1 MRFKTLR
8 LHTVA
13 ALLAFFAA
21 AFVAPVPGFAQ
32 DVIASRQWEVKQTA
46 GHYDNRPQ
54 EVVFFIP
61 GPGELHIVED
71 VQPFCDCG
79 HTWSYFVAQ
88 YRKRGASDA
97 SDWERGWP
105 REVTIAKRT
114 CNDMVAGKPY
124 RCESTLKVS
133 PGGENYQVRI
143 VMTPN
148 RYRDG
153 LGHTTPAQVLA
164 VAVNYMAQGA
174 INTGP
179 GTVLP
184 PTNPKGAGAGK
195 SGDGGTGKSGDTV
208 AGPGTST
215 GKSNGTGSGK
225 SSDTG
230 NKSVDAGTGKPSKEP
245 ADTTQLTI
253 QAGSRIAKVGDT
265 VTIPIWLIH
274 GQGVA
279 NLNMNL
285 GYDAAVVKATG
296 AFAKGNLVP
305 QALFEANTGES
316 GIVRI
321 GFAQNKDIVGP
332 ETGTLAQIAFTALG
346 RPGDVTPLRVDVTTL
361 SSAAGVKPSVATI
374 HGEIRI
380 VGSSGVIDGDSDRD
394 GRLTARDAQNALK
407 MSVRLMPIDM
417 VCDMDRDGQV
427 TSTDARL
434 ILQKV
439 VGK

>member
-1 MRFKTLR
+1 MKHRTF
-8 LHTVA
+8 LHHAVA
-13 ALLAFFAA
+13 TMLAFFAV
-21 AFVAPVPGFAQ
+21 AFIAPAPGMAQ
-32 DVIASRQWEVKQTA
+32 DLLASRRWEVKEKNDGFYQP
-46 GHYDNRPQ
+46 G

-61 GPGELHIVED
+61 GPGILQISEE
-71 VQPFCDCG
+71 VQPYCRCG
-79 HTWSYFVAQ
+79 HTWLYFNAE
-88 YRKRGASDA
+88 YRKRGS
-97 SDWERGWP
+97 SVWEKGWP
-105 REVTIAKRT
+105 REVALTNQT
-114 CNDMVAGKPY
+114 CNEMVEGKPY
-124 RCESTLKVS
+124 RCDSTLKVS
-133 PGGENYQVRI
+133 PGGENYQIRI
-143 VMTPN
+143 LMTPN
-148 RYRDG
+148 YYGRSTTTLAQVFSVSVKYISQG
-153 LGHTTPAQVLA
+153 TITTTAPPKGTPA
-164 VAVNYMAQGA
+164 
-174 INTGP
+174 TGG
-179 GTVLP
+179 GTAPTLP
-184 PTNPKGAGAGK
+184 TPTNPK
-195 SGDGGTGKSGDTV
+195 DTGTGKSG
-208 AGPGTST
+208 
-215 GKSNGTGSGK
+215 
-225 SSDTG
+225 
-230 NKSVDAGTGKPSKEP
+230 KEP
-245 ADTTQLTI
+245 ADTAQMTI

-285 GYDAAVVKATG
+285 GYDAAVVKTTG
-296 AFAKGNLVP
+296 TFAKGNLVP

-332 ETGTLAQIAFTALG
+332 ETGTLAQITFTALG

-361 SSAAGVKPSVATI
+361 ASAAGVKPNVATI

-407 MSVRLMPIDM
+407 MSVRLMPVDM